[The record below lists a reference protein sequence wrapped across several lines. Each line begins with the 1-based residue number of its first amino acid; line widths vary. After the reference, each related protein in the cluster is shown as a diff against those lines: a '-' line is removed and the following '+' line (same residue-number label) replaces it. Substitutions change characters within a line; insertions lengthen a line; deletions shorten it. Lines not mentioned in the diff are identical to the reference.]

1 MINEPTL
8 TKLKIISHPKGKIM
22 HALKST
28 DDTFLNFGEAYF
40 TEIKKNMIKGW
51 KKHLRMTLNLIVP
64 LGTVQFFI
72 LNQSNNKNF
81 SFTIGES
88 NYQRLTVPANYWVA
102 FKGIQNNNLI
112 LNIADIPHDPN
123 ESENLDLNQLWD
135 IKSI

>member
-1 MINEPTL
+1 MGGGTYL
-8 TKLKIISHPKGKIM
+8 HLS
-22 HALKST
+22 
-28 DDTFLNFGEAYF
+28 DDLNKQ
-40 TEIKKNMIKGW
+40 IKKNMIKGW